1 MSEVCAIILNWI
13 GWRDTVECLDS
24 LLLSKPAIKTII
36 VCDNGSSDRS
46 REKIL
51 AWARKKYQP
60 PSILTLKQDTPFNQ
74 RPSNYPFIYIQNKTN
89 LGFAAGNNTGVRL
102 ALSKGSFD
110 FIWLLNNDITV
121 HESAVK
127 TLLTYAEDHSDTGI
141 FGSTVVFADRVKT
154 VQCAG
159 GCRYNPLT
167 TIFHPALGGE
177 NLDKVLQGNNSPR
190 LDYIYGAS
198 MFVRADVF
206 ERIGL
211 LNEEYFLFYE
221 ELDFCQ
227 RGKRAGFETG
237 WCPDSIVYHKNSKT
251 IGQPGS
257 AEKGKIA
264 LTNYHENLST
274 LIYTRRF
281 YPWLLPFAGTFR
293 FFGKLAFIA
302 RRKDWHLI
310 QPLLRAYY
318 DFFKQHVFNKQPL
331 DQSEHYPSFR

>member
-1 MSEVCAIILNWI
+1 MSEVCAIILNWNR
-13 GWRDTVECLDS
+13 WRDTVECLDS

-36 VCDNGSSDRS
+36 VCDNGSSDGS

-51 AWARKKYQP
+51 AWARKRYQS
-60 PSILTLKQDTPFNQ
+60 PSILALEQDARIHQ
-74 RPSNYPFIYIQNKTN
+74 RPSDYPFIYIQNKTN
-89 LGFAAGNNTGVRL
+89 LGFAAGNNIGIRL
-102 ALSKGSFD
+102 ALSEECFD
-110 FIWLLNNDITV
+110 FIWLLNNDTTI
-121 HESAVK
+121 HERAVK
-127 TLLTYAEDHSDTGI
+127 TLLTYAKDHPGTGI
-141 FGSTVVFADRVKT
+141 FGSTVVFAARVET

-167 TIFHPALGGE
+167 TIFRPALGGE
-177 NLDKVLQGNNSPR
+177 NLDKVLAGNNSPR

-198 MFVRADVF
+198 MFVRAEVF

-227 RGKRAGFETG
+227 RCKRAGFEIG
-237 WCPDSIVYHKNSKT
+237 WCLDSIVYHKNSKT

-257 AEKGKIA
+257 TEKGKVA
-264 LTNYHENLST
+264 LANYHENLST

-281 YPWLLPFAGTFR
+281 HPRLLPFAGTFR

-302 RRKDWHLI
+302 KRKDWYLI
-310 QPLLRAYY
+310 RPLLRAYY
-318 DFFKQHVFNKQPL
+318 DFFK
-331 DQSEHYPSFR
+331 